1 MPRRQFVDVWGVEWS
16 VFDVMARTKPAGPLA
31 HAQLQ
36 PAKAWLI
43 FESAH
48 ERRRFSPLP
57 LAWHEASPEELERLL
72 NYATPMSSA
81 MHRPES

>member
-1 MPRRQFVDVWGVEWS
+1 MPRRQFVDARGVEWL
-16 VFDVMARTKPAGPLA
+16 VFDVLPGTAPAAGPLT

-36 PAKAWLI
+36 AAKAWLI

-57 LAWHEASPEELERLL
+57 LAWDEAAPEELERLL
-72 NYATPMSSA
+72 NYATPMSI
-81 MHRPES
+81 